1 MSGDPVARDE
11 LLVAL
16 GVKAGR
22 FRLGK
27 KLKSVLATYLSGTL
41 ELETL
46 EEVESLGAKGFE
58 QALAMACEGS
68 EMPAPL
74 VSGALEWFAHLG
86 ERLFLTVVAVRCERL
101 GCKCSTKRAGVAAHF
116 SLGN

>member
-1 MSGDPVARDE
+1 MAGGGSTGDPVARDE
-11 LLVAL
+11 LLLAL

-58 QALAMACEGS
+58 QALAMACEGI
-68 EMPAPL
+68 EMPPPL
-74 VSGALEWFAHLG
+74 VSGAL
-86 ERLFLTVVAVRCERL
+86 
-101 GCKCSTKRAGVAAHF
+101 
-116 SLGN
+116 